1 MDRDQ
6 MRSPAMSASHY
17 DDDVLSIH
25 FTSLQVEREVRRCS
39 VSLWCVL
46 YNGQDVSPFVT
57 LLSRLLNNLST

>member
-17 DDDVLSIH
+17 DDVLSIH
-25 FTSLQVEREVRRCS
+25 FTSLQVEREVRGCS
-39 VSLWCVL
+39 VSVWCVL